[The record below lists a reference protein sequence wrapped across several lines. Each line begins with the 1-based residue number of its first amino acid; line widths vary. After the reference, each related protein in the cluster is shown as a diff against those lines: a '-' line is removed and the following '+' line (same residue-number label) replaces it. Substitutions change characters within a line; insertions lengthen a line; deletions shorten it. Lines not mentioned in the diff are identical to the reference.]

1 MSAATVQA
9 TVPHYQEA
17 CAFWDE
23 FTSQC
28 EYHVKAI
35 NAVVEQN
42 QLPESAGVQMLPGPW
57 SVAMVRESVPSTE
70 IRLKVAFEQWGPKIS
85 GWVRGEQAQDLHF
98 YPEEFEFAIGS
109 DLDDRVVAITPEGG
123 SLTPHKFAKYVAQ
136 HFRRCY
142 PGITLP
148 CPETPLT

>member
-1 MSAATVQA
+1 MSTSAIQA
-9 TVPHYQEA
+9 TVPRYREA

-28 EYHVKAI
+28 EDQIKAI
-35 NAVVEQN
+35 NAVVEKN
-42 QLPESAGVQMLPGPW
+42 KLPESAGVRLQPGPW
-57 SVAMVRESVPSTE
+57 SVAVVRDAVPSTE
-70 IRLKVAFEQWGPKIS
+70 IRLNVAFEQWGPKIS
-85 GWVRGEQAQDLHF
+85 GSVRGEQEKDVHF

-109 DLDDRVVAITPEGG
+109 DLDDSVVAITPEGG

-142 PGITLP
+142 PGLTLP
-148 CPETPLT
+148 CPETPNQ